1 MGDEFSV
8 NPAALRRS
16 GEEMAAIGAGLNA
29 RWITLDSS
37 VWGRDE
43 EGATFGAAYIEVAN
57 AARTGLAAIVEEL
70 ASIGDRLAAMAQ
82 THEHTDQAA
91 HDAFRRFLSG

>member
-1 MGDEFSV
+1 MGNEFSV

-16 GEEMAAIGAGLNA
+16 GEEMAAIGAGLDA

-37 VWGRDE
+37 IWGRDE
-43 EGATFGAAYIEVAN
+43 EGATFGDAYSEVAN
-57 AARTGLAAIVEEL
+57 AARTGLASIVEEL

-82 THEHTDQAA
+82 THEHTDKVA
-91 HDAFRRFLSG
+91 HDAFGRIMNG